1 MDIAENY
8 PHSLQSE
15 QTILGQMLQ
24 HDAASII
31 AEGATKDW
39 FFSLENQ
46 VMFESIRQVFDAG
59 QDISELSVLPVLQS
73 NMAKDRME
81 VDTAM
86 SLMMALPIVYT
97 STWVAALRNVRNKFL
112 QRKMIHA
119 TRSMLEKLQMP
130 LAFAEDI
137 KVAISEPMNEIST
150 LTLADDDK
158 TAKEEIVEFID
169 QKMKEL
175 RGEEDRIP
183 EVFPI
188 L

>member
-59 QDISELSVLPVLQS
+59 QDITFTHSSLPTI
-73 NMAKDRME
+73 K
-81 VDTAM
+81 
-86 SLMMALPIVYT
+86 
-97 STWVAALRNVRNKFL
+97 
-112 QRKMIHA
+112 
-119 TRSMLEKLQMP
+119 MLETYFETEIDVYYRLP
-130 LAFAEDI
+130 CI
-137 KVAISEPMNEIST
+137 K
-150 LTLADDDK
+150 
-158 TAKEEIVEFID
+158 
-169 QKMKEL
+169 
-175 RGEEDRIP
+175 
-183 EVFPI
+183 
-188 L
+188 

>member
-86 SLMMALPIVYT
+86 SLMMACQLSIRPRGLRLYAMFAT
-97 STWVAALRNVRNKFL
+97 SSF
-112 QRKMIHA
+112 
-119 TRSMLEKLQMP
+119 
-130 LAFAEDI
+130 
-137 KVAISEPMNEIST
+137 
-150 LTLADDDK
+150 
-158 TAKEEIVEFID
+158 
-169 QKMKEL
+169 
-175 RGEEDRIP
+175 RGR
-183 EVFPI
+183 
-188 L
+188 

>member
-1 MDIAENY
+1 
-8 PHSLQSE
+8 
-15 QTILGQMLQ
+15 
-24 HDAASII
+24 
-31 AEGATKDW
+31 
-39 FFSLENQ
+39 
-46 VMFESIRQVFDAG
+46 MFESIRQVFDAG

-130 LAFAEDI
+130 LASAEDI
-137 KVAISEPMNEIST
+137 KVCHIR
-150 LTLADDDK
+150 AD
-158 TAKEEIVEFID
+158 E
-169 QKMKEL
+169 
-175 RGEEDRIP
+175 
-183 EVFPI
+183 
-188 L
+188 